1 MPKVG
6 KANYPYTEKGKKDAL
21 KHHLRTGDP
30 ISNHEYSN
38 HMTDGE
44 KVKKQIRA
52 IQNLTNQV
60 RMAEPMSKDKY
71 NAISN
76 AMKNRRGIKKY

>member
-21 KHHLRTGDP
+21 KHHLRTGEP
-30 ISNHEYSN
+30 MSKHEYSN

-44 KVKKQIRA
+44 KVKKQIRTLKSLMNPA
-52 IQNLTNQV
+52 
-60 RMAEPMSKDKY
+60 
-71 NAISN
+71 
-76 AMKNRRGIKKY
+76 RRGMKKY